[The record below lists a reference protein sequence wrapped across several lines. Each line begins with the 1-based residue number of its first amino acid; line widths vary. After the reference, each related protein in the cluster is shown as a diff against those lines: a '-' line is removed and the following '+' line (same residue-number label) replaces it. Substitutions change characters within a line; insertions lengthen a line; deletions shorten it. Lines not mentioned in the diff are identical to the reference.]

1 LAACCSNLGV
11 GTAYPIAAAEIPS
24 MRLRAKSLGVGFVT
38 NAFMTWAFS
47 LCVPYMFNSDQ
58 GNLGGKIGFVFCGFC
73 VIGFVLSW
81 IEIPETKDISYARID
96 ALFHA
101 RAPAQKFKAM
111 SQDRLTVDYE

>member
-1 LAACCSNLGV
+1 
-11 GTAYPIAAAEIPS
+11 
-24 MRLRAKSLGVGFVT
+24 MRLRAKSLGIGFVT

-58 GNLGGKIGFVFCGFC
+58 GNLGGKIGFVFSGFC

-96 ALFHA
+96 ALFHTRTPA
-101 RAPAQKFKAM
+101 RKFKVM
-111 SQDRLTVDYE
+111 SQGRLDVDYE